1 MIMRNIIITI
11 ITNVTT
17 IIVCIFL
24 LQQIDLNRNDWEKA
38 KSLNL
43 TNYLGGD
50 DITYNITNVIENN
63 QKLCDSL
70 QKLKQTLFF
79 KIFKINLD
87 PECSVFHQEMIC
99 KDTACQICE
108 CSNTEVPRVWK
119 QPSGIDENV
128 VTTIDDPFNKWV
140 EKFNVDSK
148 QWLLKED
155 IDPKDGSYVNLLK
168 NPEGYTGYRGAHI
181 WNAIFKENCYTE
193 SYSSL
198 CVEDKIF
205 SNIFMGWLVN
215 TNFQIGCN
223 FRNRQTNES
232 YVNISYVTNKFL
244 YHKDKIDYLFFLYSL
259 MLKAVNK
266 AVPFLLNY
274 DYSSGNKTEDK
285 MTLKIIKEIFRY
297 ELLNMDLIE
306 DSFQD
311 TYAYFDNFI
320 SSNRL
325 AELIIRFRNI
335 SSIIDCVT
343 CSKCRM
349 HAKLEVFGI
358 ATMLKILFAP
368 NTEELKKS
376 MSRNELVSFIN
387 LFAKLSK
394 SVSNIEKINTGIIEA
409 HHNFK
414 MKKFKCISYVGI
426 VGVIITLMILNF
438 VNSDK
443 DNENDNDD
451 DINNYKDKNESMRNN
466 YNKNQGNNKHNKKII
481 KKKVE

>member
-1 MIMRNIIITI
+1 MIAKNFTITI
-11 ITNVTT
+11 ISNILT
-17 IIVCIFL
+17 VCICIYL
-24 LQQIDLNRNDWEKA
+24 LKQIDLNKNDWEKA
-38 KSLNL
+38 ENLNL
-43 TNYLGGD
+43 TNYQGGSE
-50 DITYNITNVIENN
+50 ISYNITDVIENN
-63 QKLCDSL
+63 HKLCDTL

-79 KIFKINLD
+79 KIFKINLE

-128 VTTIDDPFNKWV
+128 ITTIDDPFNKWV

-232 YVNISYVTNKFL
+232 YVNVSYVTNKFL

-325 AELIIRFRNI
+325 SELIIRFRNI

-368 NTEELKKS
+368 NNEELKKS

-394 SVSNIEKINTGIIEA
+394 SVSNIEMINAGIIEA

-414 MKKFKCISYVGI
+414 MKKFKCIIFVGI
-426 VGVIITLMILNF
+426 IGVIITLMILNF
-438 VNSDK
+438 INSDN
-443 DNENDNDD
+443 DNDNDD
-451 DINNYKDKNESMRNN
+451 DINNDKDKNEPIINN
-466 YNKNQGNNKHNKKII
+466 DNRRHGNNKNNS

>member
-1 MIMRNIIITI
+1 MNSKSIIITVISNI
-11 ITNVTT
+11 IT
-17 IIVCIFL
+17 IYICIYL
-24 LQQIDLNRNDWEKA
+24 LKQIELNKNEWEKT
-38 KSLNL
+38 KELNL
-43 TNYLGGD
+43 TNVDGSFN
-50 DITYNITNVIENN
+50 ISYNISDIINN
-63 QKLCDSL
+63 NHKLCNSL

-108 CSNTEVPRVWK
+108 CSNNEVPRVWK
-119 QPSGIDENV
+119 QPSGIDENI

-140 EKFNVDSK
+140 EKFNVDTK

-155 IDPKDGSYVNLLK
+155 IDPKDGTYINLLK

-181 WNAIFKENCYTE
+181 WNAIFKENCYSD

-223 FRNRQTNES
+223 FRNRNTNDK
-232 YVNISYVTNKFL
+232 YINISYVTSKFL

-266 AVPFLLNY
+266 AIPYLLEY
-274 DYSSGNKTEDK
+274 DYSSGNKTEDQ

-297 ELLNMDLIE
+297 ELQNIDLIE
-306 DSFQD
+306 DSFKD
-311 TYAYFDNFI
+311 TIEYFENNFI
-320 SSNRL
+320 SSNKIPT
-325 AELIIRFRNI
+325 LIMRFRNI

-358 ATMLKILFAP
+358 ATMLKIMFATS
-368 NTEELKKS
+368 TEELKKA

-394 SVSNIEKINTGIIEA
+394 SVNNVHEIDMMIKKAHRNLNIKKI
-409 HHNFK
+409 
-414 MKKFKCISYVGI
+414 KCIIFVGI
-426 VGVIITLMILNF
+426 VGVIITLTILNL
-438 VNSDK
+438 VYNDSDNNRK
-443 DNENDNDD
+443 TIDNDK
-451 DINNYKDKNESMRNN
+451 NDKKQ
-466 YNKNQGNNKHNKKII
+466 KNMK

>member
-1 MIMRNIIITI
+1 MNSKSVIITVISNIITI
-11 ITNVTT
+11 YI
-17 IIVCIFL
+17 CIYL
-24 LQQIDLNRNDWEKA
+24 LKQIELNKNDWEKA
-38 KSLNL
+38 RELNL
-43 TNYLGGD
+43 TDLHGGFNR
-50 DITYNITNVIENN
+50 TYNISEIINN
-63 QKLCDSL
+63 NHKLCNSL

-99 KDTACQICE
+99 RDTACQICE
-108 CSNTEVPRVWK
+108 CSNNEVPRVWK
-119 QPSGIDENV
+119 QPSGIDENI

-140 EKFNVDSK
+140 EKFNVDTK

-155 IDPKDGSYVNLLK
+155 IDPKDGTYINLLK

-181 WNAIFKENCYTE
+181 WNAIFKENCYSD

-223 FRNRQTNES
+223 FRNRNTNNK
-232 YVNISYVTNKFL
+232 YINISYVTNKFL

-266 AVPFLLNY
+266 AIPYLIEY
-274 DYSSGNKTEDK
+274 DYSSGNKTEDQ

-297 ELLNMDLIE
+297 ELQNIDLIE
-306 DSFQD
+306 DSFKD
-311 TYAYFDNFI
+311 TIEYFENNFI
-320 SSNRL
+320 SSNKIPT
-325 AELIIRFRNI
+325 LIIRFRNI

-358 ATMLKILFAP
+358 ATMLKIMFASS
-368 NTEELKKS
+368 TEELRKA

-394 SVSNIEKINTGIIEA
+394 SVNNVHEIDLMIKKAHRNLKI
-409 HHNFK
+409 
-414 MKKFKCISYVGI
+414 KKFKCISFVGI

-438 VNSDK
+438 VNSDNNREIK
-443 DNENDNDD
+443 DNDKKEKK
-451 DINNYKDKNESMRNN
+451 INNIK
-466 YNKNQGNNKHNKKII
+466 

>member
-1 MIMRNIIITI
+1 MNSKSIIITVI
-11 ITNVTT
+11 SNVIT
-17 IIVCIFL
+17 IYICIYL
-24 LQQIDLNRNDWEKA
+24 LKQIELNKNEWEKT
-38 KSLNL
+38 KELNL
-43 TNYLGGD
+43 TNVDGSFN
-50 DITYNITNVIENN
+50 ISYNISDIINN
-63 QKLCDSL
+63 NHKLCDSL

-108 CSNTEVPRVWK
+108 CSNNEVPRVWK
-119 QPSGIDENV
+119 QPSGIDENI

-140 EKFNVDSK
+140 EKFNVDTK

-155 IDPKDGSYVNLLK
+155 IDPKDGTYINLLK

-181 WNAIFKENCYTE
+181 WNAIFKENCYSD

-223 FRNRQTNES
+223 FRNRNTNDK
-232 YVNISYVTNKFL
+232 YINISYVTSKFL

-266 AVPFLLNY
+266 AIPYLLEY
-274 DYSSGNKTEDK
+274 DYSSGNKTEDQ

-297 ELLNMDLIE
+297 ELQNIDLIE
-306 DSFQD
+306 DSFKD
-311 TYAYFDNFI
+311 TIEYFENNFI
-320 SSNRL
+320 SSNKIPT
-325 AELIIRFRNI
+325 LIMRFRNI

-358 ATMLKILFAP
+358 ATMLKIMFATS
-368 NTEELKKS
+368 TEELKKA

-394 SVSNIEKINTGIIEA
+394 SVNNVHEIDMMIKKAHRNLNIKKI
-409 HHNFK
+409 
-414 MKKFKCISYVGI
+414 KCIIFVGI
-426 VGVIITLMILNF
+426 VGVIITLTILNL
-438 VNSDK
+438 VY
-443 DNENDNDD
+443 NDNDND
-451 DINNYKDKNESMRNN
+451 NNRKTIDNDKNDKKQ
-466 YNKNQGNNKHNKKII
+466 KNIK

>member
-1 MIMRNIIITI
+1 MNSKNVIITVISNIIT
-11 ITNVTT
+11 
-17 IIVCIFL
+17 VCICIYL
-24 LQQIDLNRNDWEKA
+24 LKQIELNKNDWEKA
-38 KSLNL
+38 RELNL
-43 TNYLGGD
+43 T
-50 DITYNITNVIENN
+50 DIHGSFNRTYNISEIINN
-63 QKLCDSL
+63 NHKLCNSL

-79 KIFKINLD
+79 KIFKINLE

-99 KDTACQICE
+99 RDTACQICE
-108 CSNTEVPRVWK
+108 CSNNEVPRVWK
-119 QPSGIDENV
+119 QPSGIDENI

-140 EKFNVDSK
+140 EKFNVDTK

-155 IDPKDGSYVNLLK
+155 IDPKDGTYINLLK

-181 WNAIFKENCYTE
+181 WNAIFKENCYSE

-223 FRNRQTNES
+223 FRNRNTNNK
-232 YVNISYVTNKFL
+232 YINISYVTNKFL

-266 AVPFLLNY
+266 AIPYLIEY
-274 DYSSGNKTEDK
+274 DYSSGNKTEDQ

-297 ELLNMDLIE
+297 ELQNIDLIE
-306 DSFQD
+306 DSFKD
-311 TYAYFDNFI
+311 TIEYFENNFI
-320 SSNRL
+320 SSNKIPT
-325 AELIIRFRNI
+325 LIIRFRNI

-358 ATMLKILFAP
+358 ATMLKIMFASS
-368 NTEELKKS
+368 TEELRKA

-394 SVSNIEKINTGIIEA
+394 SVNNVHEIDLMIKKAHRNLKI
-409 HHNFK
+409 
-414 MKKFKCISYVGI
+414 KKFKSISFVAI
-426 VGVIITLMILNF
+426 VGVIITLL
-438 VNSDK
+438 
-443 DNENDNDD
+443 
-451 DINNYKDKNESMRNN
+451 
-466 YNKNQGNNKHNKKII
+466 QQ
-481 KKKVE
+481 

>member
-1 MIMRNIIITI
+1 MIFKNIIITI
-11 ITNVTT
+11 ISNILT
-17 IIVCIFL
+17 ICVCIYL
-24 LQQIDLNRNDWEKA
+24 LRQIDINKNDWEKA
-38 KSLNL
+38 KNLNL
-43 TNYLGGD
+43 TNYHGGGD
-50 DITYNITNVIENN
+50 ISYNITEVIHNN
-63 QKLCDSL
+63 HKLCDSF
-70 QKLKQTLFF
+70 QKLKKTLFF
-79 KIFKINLD
+79 KIFKINLE
-87 PECSVFHQEMIC
+87 PECSVFHQEMIYR
-99 KDTACQICE
+99 DTACQLCE
-108 CSNTEVPRVWK
+108 SSNNEVPRVWK
-119 QPSGIDENV
+119 QPSGIDENI

-155 IDPKDGSYVNLLK
+155 IDPKDGAYIDLLK

-181 WNAIFKENCYTE
+181 WSAIFKENCFSD

-198 CVEDKIF
+198 CAEDKIF
-205 SNIFMGWLVN
+205 SNILMGWLVN

-223 FRNRQTNES
+223 FRNRNTNES

-266 AVPFLLNY
+266 AVPYLLNY
-274 DYSSGNKTEDK
+274 NYSSGNKTEDQ
-285 MTLKIIKEIFRY
+285 MTKKIIKEIFKY
-297 ELLNMDLIE
+297 ELENMDLIE

-311 TYAYFDNFI
+311 TYFYFEQFI
-320 SSNRL
+320 SSNRIS
-325 AELIIRFRNI
+325 ELIIRFRNI

-358 ATMLKILFAP
+358 ATMFKILYASS
-368 NTEELKKS
+368 NEELSKC

-394 SVSNIEKINTGIIEA
+394 SISNIEMIDIGIQKA
-409 HHNFK
+409 HNYLK
-414 MKKFKCISYVGI
+414 KKKFKCISYVGI
-426 VGVIITLMILNF
+426 VGVILTLMILNF
-438 VNSDK
+438 VNSD
-443 DNENDNDD
+443 D
-451 DINNYKDKNESMRNN
+451 DININNDKNEKIESKEKM
-466 YNKNQGNNKHNKKII
+466 YKDYKNKNKS

>member
-1 MIMRNIIITI
+1 MKARNIIITI
-11 ITNVTT
+11 ISNVIT
-17 IIVCIFL
+17 IIVCIYL
-24 LQQIDLNRNDWEKA
+24 LKQLDLNKNDWEKA
-38 KSLNL
+38 KNLNL
-43 TNYLGGD
+43 TNYQGGY
-50 DITYNITNVIENN
+50 DISYNITDVIKNN
-63 QKLCDSL
+63 QKLCESL
-70 QKLKQTLFF
+70 QKLKKTLFF

-87 PECSVFHQEMIC
+87 PECSVFNQEMIC

-108 CSNTEVPRVWK
+108 CSNNEVPRVWK
-119 QPSGIDENV
+119 QPSGIDENI

-155 IDPKDGSYVNLLK
+155 IDPKDGTYINLLK

-181 WNAIFKENCYTE
+181 WNAIFKENCYSD

-223 FRNRQTNES
+223 FRNRNTNDK
-232 YVNISYVTNKFL
+232 YINISYVTNKFL

-266 AVPFLLNY
+266 AIPFLIEY
-274 DYSSGNKTEDK
+274 DYSSGNKTEDA
-285 MTLKIIKEIFRY
+285 MTIKLIKEIFRY
-297 ELLNMDLIE
+297 ELQNMDLIE
-306 DSFQD
+306 DDFQN
-311 TYAYFDNFI
+311 TYEYFENFV
-320 SSNRL
+320 SSNKL
-325 AELIIRFRNI
+325 SQLIIRFRNI

-358 ATMLKILFAP
+358 ATMLKIMFIP
-368 NTEELKKS
+368 TTEELKKS

-394 SVSNIEKINTGIIEA
+394 SVSNIQLINLGIQKA
-409 HHNFK
+409 HHNFR
-414 MKKFKCISYVGI
+414 MKKFRCISFVGI

-438 VNSDK
+438 TSSD
-443 DNENDNDD
+443 DE
-451 DINNYKDKNESMRNN
+451 DINNNNISKDEKKKNEKTKKENN
-466 YNKNQGNNKHNKKII
+466 MKNHIINK

>member
-1 MIMRNIIITI
+1 MNSKSIIITVI
-11 ITNVTT
+11 SNVIT
-17 IIVCIFL
+17 IYICIYL
-24 LQQIDLNRNDWEKA
+24 LKQIELNKNEWEKT
-38 KSLNL
+38 KELNL
-43 TNYLGGD
+43 TNVDGSFN
-50 DITYNITNVIENN
+50 ISYNISDIINN
-63 QKLCDSL
+63 NHKLCDSL

-79 KIFKINLD
+79 KIFKINLE

-108 CSNTEVPRVWK
+108 CSNNEVPRVWK
-119 QPSGIDENV
+119 QPSGIDENI

-140 EKFNVDSK
+140 EKFNVDTK

-155 IDPKDGSYVNLLK
+155 IDPKDGTYINLLK

-181 WNAIFKENCYTE
+181 WNAIFKENCYSD

-223 FRNRQTNES
+223 FRNRNTNDK
-232 YVNISYVTNKFL
+232 YINISYVTSKFL

-266 AVPFLLNY
+266 AIPYLLEY
-274 DYSSGNKTEDK
+274 DYSSGNKTEDQ

-297 ELLNMDLIE
+297 ELQNIDLIE
-306 DSFQD
+306 DSFKD
-311 TYAYFDNFI
+311 TIEYFENNFI
-320 SSNRL
+320 SSNKIPT
-325 AELIIRFRNI
+325 LIMRFRNI

-358 ATMLKILFAP
+358 ATMLKIMFATS
-368 NTEELKKS
+368 TEELKKA

-394 SVSNIEKINTGIIEA
+394 SVNNVHEIDMMIKKAHRNLNLKKI
-409 HHNFK
+409 
-414 MKKFKCISYVGI
+414 KCIIFVGI
-426 VGVIITLMILNF
+426 VGVIITLTILNL
-438 VNSDK
+438 VYNDSDNNRK
-443 DNENDNDD
+443 TIDNDK
-451 DINNYKDKNESMRNN
+451 NDKKQ
-466 YNKNQGNNKHNKKII
+466 KNMK